1 MSGGTTWGL
10 RRRQAIVIARTEV
23 ARSIFSRRVLPV
35 LLLVGM
41 PLSLALLRG
50 IFMPEARRADIAH
63 TTADF
68 AQMFYFFYL
77 RFIVFFSCAVL
88 FVKLFRGEILERSL
102 HYSLMAPVRRRVLVV
117 GKYLGGLASTWI
129 LLLSATTVV
138 YVLFYVAHG
147 SAGLRHLL
155 SDSGIAQLAGYLGV
169 VALACAAYGA
179 LFLLAG
185 LYFKNPMVP
194 AVLFLGWEVATP
206 FLPPALKALSIVH
219 YLGSL
224 LPVPPVMGPLAML
237 AQPVAPWLAV
247 LGLLVSI
254 AVFLVLAVRKAR
266 RLEVTYSAD

>member
-1 MSGGTTWGL
+1 MRGL
-10 RRRQAIVIARTEV
+10 RRRQTVIIARTEV

-50 IFMPEARRADIAH
+50 LFMPEARRANIGH

-68 AQMFYFFYL
+68 AQMFFFFYL

-129 LLLSATTVV
+129 LLLGATVV
-138 YVLFYVAHG
+138 IFVLFYVAHG
-147 SAGLRHLL
+147 SLGLRYLI
-155 SDSGIAQLAGYLGV
+155 SGAGIADLAGYLGV

-194 AVLFLGWEVATP
+194 AVLFLGWEAATP
-206 FLPPALKALSIVH
+206 FLPAALKALSIVH

-237 AQPVAPWLAV
+237 AQPVAPWVAILGVLASI
-247 LGLLVSI
+247 GVSL
-254 AVFLVLAVRKAR
+254 ALAVRKAR

>member
-1 MSGGTTWGL
+1 M
-10 RRRQAIVIARTEV
+10 VIARIEIG
-23 ARSIFSRRVLPV
+23 RSIFSRRVLPV

-41 PLSLALLRG
+41 PLSLAVLRAV
-50 IFMPEARRADIAH
+50 FMPEARRADITH

-77 RFIVFFSCAVL
+77 RFVVFFSCAVL

-102 HYSLMAPVRRRVLVV
+102 HYSLMAPVRRDVLVV
-117 GKYLGGLASTWI
+117 GKYLGGLASAWI
-129 LLLSATTVV
+129 LLLSATATT
-138 YVLFYVAHG
+138 YVIFYLGHG
-147 SAGLRHLL
+147 SAGLRYLL
-155 SDSGIAQLAGYLGV
+155 SGTGIAQFAGYLGV
-169 VALACAAYGA
+169 VALACSAYGA

-237 AQPVAPWLAV
+237 AQPVAPWLAI

-254 AVFLVLAVRKAR
+254 VVLLGLAVRKAR